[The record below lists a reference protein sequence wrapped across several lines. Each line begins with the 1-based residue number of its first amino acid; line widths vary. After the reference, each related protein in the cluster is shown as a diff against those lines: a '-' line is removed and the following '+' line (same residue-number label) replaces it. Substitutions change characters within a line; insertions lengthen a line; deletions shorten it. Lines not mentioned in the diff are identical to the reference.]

1 MQVAGLRQVCTYL
14 LRARAANARGMT
26 RLISISVL
34 LLNSASCVA
43 GVWAAPRPHLSV
55 AGQSSQRARHGSLLR
70 RGVGAD
76 GRGGAGAA
84 ASPRLQ
90 PGKRISFKP
99 NAFFNGK
106 RITMHRCRRS
116 RCGGGGA
123 AVASSRLQPV
133 RTVQPM
139 RLSMCAWCILLGRV
153 EDVTASVG
161 LSCPAAYSK
170 SLNPQVTATSARAKW
185 DAPAEDNGAAVLMYR
200 CGCVVHQR
208 DRLSFI

>member
-123 AVASSRLQPV
+123 AVASSRLQPGMRDTNSAANAFEHV
-133 RTVQPM
+133 CMVHPARPGGGRHSICWPQLPCSLLQVSKPAGDGHIGARQMGRTCRRQRRGGSHVQVW
-139 RLSMCAWCILLGRV
+139 MCS
-153 EDVTASVG
+153 AS
-161 LSCPAAYSK
+161 
-170 SLNPQVTATSARAKW
+170 T
-185 DAPAEDNGAAVLMYR
+185 
-200 CGCVVHQR
+200 
-208 DRLSFI
+208 